1 MENNKTAV
9 KKVNKKILNMI
20 LPMTLDNLLQM
31 AAGIISMGM
40 IGRIDVL
47 AVSALG
53 ISSRITQI
61 IWALFKGITTGATV
75 FVAQYLGASR
85 HKKMINVII
94 QTLISGTV
102 LVFILQ
108 AIVYFNAA
116 GILQIFAP
124 GDKLMKLAVSYLKLV
139 SFGLPFWAIMIIIG
153 GVLQGMGNAKT
164 PMYIT
169 LIMNLINIVV
179 GYVLIFGKLGIA
191 PMGIQGAA
199 IATDISQAAAA
210 FIGLYVL
217 FNKKGVFRT
226 YSHKYGMNIDI
237 KQISSIYR
245 VGLPSSM
252 ESIFW
257 QIASIVLMRAILTY
271 GETIFAAHQLGIQAE
286 SISYTPAMG
295 FGVAATAFVGQC
307 LGAQDKDSARIY
319 LRQLMKG
326 AMAITAAAVI
336 ILIAFPSFLMSLLT
350 NNKEVISYGCIY
362 LTLMGLV
369 EIPQNAAGVLS
380 GAMRGAGY
388 TKIPMIVAGTGLWGV
403 RVPLTLLFAYYFRL
417 PIIYIWGA
425 MCFDLVFRFIL
436 CLILFKR
443 KNIYE
448 KNLLQ

>member
-1 MENNKTAV
+1 
-9 KKVNKKILNMI
+9 
-20 LPMTLDNLLQM
+20 MTLDNLLQM

-75 FVAQYLGASR
+75 FVAQYFGASR
-85 HKKMINVII
+85 YKKMINVII
-94 QTLISGTV
+94 QTLVSGIV
-102 LVFILQ
+102 LVLILQ
-108 AIVYFNAA
+108 AIVYFNASS
-116 GILQIFAP
+116 ILKIFAP
-124 GDKLMKLAVSYLKLV
+124 DARLMSLAVSYLKLV
-139 SFGLPFWAIMIIIG
+139 SFGLPFWIVMIITG

-169 LIMNLINIVV
+169 LIMNFINIAA
-179 GYVLIFGKLGIA
+179 GYILIFGKLGIA

-210 FIGLYVL
+210 FISLFVL
-217 FNKKGVFRT
+217 FNKKGVFKA
-226 YSHKYGMNIDI
+226 YSCKYGMNIDI

-245 VGLPSSM
+245 VGIPSSM

-295 FGVAATAFVGQC
+295 FGVAATAFIGQC

-319 LRQLMKG
+319 LKQLMKG
-326 AMAITAAAVI
+326 AMAITAAAVVVLI
-336 ILIAFPSFLMSLLT
+336 IFPSFLMSLLT

-417 PIIYIWGA
+417 PIVYIWGA
-425 MCFDLVFRFIL
+425 MCVDLVFRFIL
-436 CLILFKR
+436 CLILYKR